1 MEMKNKCLCGRR
13 NGCNLKCFAVFN
25 FVNVASCLRVT
36 CMYFYIPIT
45 KFHTV
50 DEAINILS
58 LTPAVVSPSSKIGFN
73 FSFSAEVSARYSGT
87 GAQ

>member
-1 MEMKNKCLCGRR
+1 
-13 NGCNLKCFAVFN
+13 
-25 FVNVASCLRVT
+25 
-36 CMYFYIPIT
+36 MYFYIPIT

-87 GAQ
+87 GAQWPFQNYLIVIISDTVA